1 MSQKY
6 EQDELHDDMFKE
18 RRRNPLVLVGV
29 PTAIPYQTKSPCLY
43 KTV

>member
-6 EQDELHDDMFKE
+6 EQDELHEDMFKE

-29 PTAIPYQTKSPCLY
+29 YTATSHQQVLL
-43 KTV
+43 